1 MLARIQHR
9 MMFNGRG
16 DDVVARCRQSK
27 YRQIVGFGPSTG
39 EDHFRRPASQKIGYR
54 LARALDRRP
63 RLLSMVMDGRR
74 VSKTLAKVRLHRLK
88 NFRQYR
94 RAGIV
99 VEINPAHIDI
109 LRRTTASIR
118 PPAAAIKKTDV
129 IPKRRRRRG
138 ACCSP
143 AAPGQPRKYNR
154 ASFVTARTWR
164 QFFATLTLAPAL
176 ELTPR

>member
-118 PPAAAIKKTDV
+118 PPAAAIKKTMSFRSAAGGEEPAV
-129 IPKRRRRRG
+129 RRRRLGSQGNTTERV
-138 ACCSP
+138 SS
-143 AAPGQPRKYNR
+143 RR
-154 ASFVTARTWR
+154 AHGISF
-164 QFFATLTLAPAL
+164 LLP
-176 ELTPR
+176 